1 MDFRGAVDDEGFWGG
16 FWGSFEK
23 FLFFLDSEDASPCVC
38 DHSSIDDADRRLFFL
53 PRSLGAQLRAPFS
66 ISPR

>member
-1 MDFRGAVDDEGFWGG
+1 MMRDFWNDWEGD
-16 FWGSFEK
+16 FEK
-23 FLFFLDSEDASPCVC
+23 FLFPKTP
-38 DHSSIDDADRRLFFL
+38 RRAYATTLRSTMMTVAFFL